1 MTDYPQWPFEVSQIN
16 RSDRALRELFGVAYF
31 PGPVREGEPASGER
45 QAFVP
50 GVFGN
55 IFDVLVASET
65 RKDAIDSYR
74 AVIAVGA
81 VNWRAGWA
89 TTLESYVRSGG
100 TVVLNSNQ
108 INGL

>member
-16 RSDRALRELFGVAYF
+16 RSDRSLRELFGAAYY

-55 IFDVLVASET
+55 IFDVIVASET
-65 RKDAIDSYR
+65 RRDVIDNYR
-74 AVIAVGA
+74 AVIVGGEIKWSKA
-81 VNWRAGWA
+81 WA
-89 TTLESYVRSGG
+89 EKLVTYIRNGG
-100 TVVLNSNQ
+100 VVVLNAAQ
-108 INGL
+108 VEGL